1 MPLSRVQYEADGST
15 DTFSV
20 TFPYLSRV
28 DVKVAVGGV
37 ATSFSWPTDGAV
49 KLTPVPTSGSIVDI
63 NRETEKQR
71 LLVDFQDGSTLLE
84 KDLDLAA
91 RQSFFL
97 AQETFDQ
104 TGSSLVVAEDGS
116 YSASG
121 RRISVMGYPTT
132 QADATNKQYV
142 DDTFA
147 QGEDTADAR
156 DESRNWA
163 NYPEDQ
169 LVPEGDQVDD
179 YSAMH
184 HSSKSIAGAISTA
197 ADALSTAS
205 DADESAISAS
215 EALNSEN
222 AARDSELAAGIS
234 EVNAKAS
241 EDDVA
246 ANALAAGNSETNAST
261 SESNALSSAN
271 AATSE
276 ATNSEN
282 SASSASIS
290 ESNASQSATTAGSQA
305 TNSANS
311 ASASDTSASNSSQA
325 AVEASTSKSNA
336 ASSANAS
343 ASSAVE
349 AQTAETNAEAW
360 AASVDLP
367 SAIGNG
373 EKILRQKSDETG
385 FEYFNLNREY
395 TLSVAGSDGVS
406 DWRGDG
412 PYTATRPV
420 VGIKSTDKPFVDL
433 NLLGAAFSDISDIQA
448 DWGLVYRVETSA
460 DGEVTLYA
468 QEEPTH
474 SLNITL
480 EVINSG

>member
-1 MPLSRVQYEADGST
+1 MALLLEGLFVYKQEKPMPLSRVQYEADGST

-28 DVKVAVGGV
+28 DVKVSVGGV

-121 RRISVMGYPTT
+121 RRISVMGYPTA

-184 HSSKSIAGAISTA
+184 HSISTA

-311 ASASDTSASNSSQA
+311 ASASDTSASNSSQS

-385 FEYFNLNREY
+385 FEYIGEPYSKVETDDF
-395 TLSVAGSDGVS
+395 TMKGVAHGTNSTV
-406 DWRGDG
+406 
-412 PYTATRPV
+412 TRPV
-420 VGIKSTDKPFVDL
+420 APVVYWIGSVAPANGQDGDLWYDTST
-433 NLLGAAFSDISDIQA
+433 
-448 DWGLVYRVETSA
+448 
-460 DGEVTLYA
+460 
-468 QEEPTH
+468 
-474 SLNITL
+474 
-480 EVINSG
+480 

>member
-1 MPLSRVQYEADGST
+1 MALLLEGLFVYKQEKPMPLSRVQYEADGST

-121 RRISVMGYPTT
+121 RRISVMGYPTA

-163 NYPEDQ
+163 NYPVDQ

-305 TNSANS
+305 TNSSNS
-311 ASASDTSASNSSQA
+311 ASASATSASNSSQSA
-325 AVEASTSKSNA
+325 AAASTSESTA

-343 ASSAVE
+343 ASSAVD
-349 AQTAETNAEAW
+349 AQTAETNAEGW
-360 AASVDLP
+360 AAGLNLP
-367 SAIGNG
+367 NAAGNG

-385 FEYFNLNREY
+385 FEYIGEPYSKVETDDF
-395 TLSVAGSDGVS
+395 TMKGVAHGTNSTV
-406 DWRGDG
+406 
-412 PYTATRPV
+412 TRPV
-420 VGIKSTDKPFVDL
+420 APVVYWIGSVAPANGQDGDLWYDTST
-433 NLLGAAFSDISDIQA
+433 
-448 DWGLVYRVETSA
+448 
-460 DGEVTLYA
+460 
-468 QEEPTH
+468 
-474 SLNITL
+474 
-480 EVINSG
+480 